1 MRDQNLAH
9 CPAWLPFLG
18 DSRDGHTF
26 ASCVGMEDPGQNR
39 CTLPPL
45 PQGELTER
53 ILRCFFK
60 VSWDLGYGF
69 SEAVLRR
76 AMAIALEEAGMHVVQ
91 EMPMHVHYR
100 GRVIGEFYA
109 DLVVDNLIL
118 VEIKASAALDG
129 YAQAQLLN
137 YLKAAGGGIG
147 LLLNFG
153 RRPEFKRMVMGD
165 PVMSLPNLPK

>member
-1 MRDQNLAH
+1 MRDQNLERCQRASR
-9 CPAWLPFLG
+9 FMG
-18 DSRDGHTF
+18 DFRDGDAF
-26 ASCVGMEDPGQNR
+26 ASRVGMENPGQNR
-39 CTLPPL
+39 CTLPH
-45 PQGELTER
+45 GELTER

-91 EMPMHVHYR
+91 EMPMQVHYR

-118 VEIKASAALDG
+118 VEIKASAVLDG